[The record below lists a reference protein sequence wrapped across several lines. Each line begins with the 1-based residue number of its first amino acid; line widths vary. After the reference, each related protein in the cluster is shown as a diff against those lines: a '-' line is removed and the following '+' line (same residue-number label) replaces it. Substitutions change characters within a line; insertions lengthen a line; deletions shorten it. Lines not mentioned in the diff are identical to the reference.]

1 MPSDTDPGDGDDP
14 SAGSDTDTVAVFGVQ
29 HGTDPASSWTDPASS
44 RTDPD
49 HRVGRAGS
57 RGGGTVRFVGMVVT
71 GVAVV
76 LGAAYDYLVLE
87 GSEPLAF
94 GWNPT
99 PVDWLFLLS
108 VSLFG
113 WLFIAPLVRDRQR
126 AAHYLRLLRS
136 EPLRLAA
143 ALYLLVFFLAGLVGT
158 VLGNTISEGLDHGY
172 QPPVFFSVPDH
183 VPVQCLGAEAAGRC
197 HGSVQ
202 YPLGTDAH
210 GNGLIELVVLGAGVS
225 LRVAF
230 VVGMIAVPL
239 ALAVGVIAGYAGG
252 RTDAVLMRYVDV
264 QGTVPA
270 FLVYIILIYVYGRS
284 LFLLVLVFGLL
295 SWGGIARIVRSEVLQ
310 IRTEAYVAA
319 ALGQGAGRLRVLRK
333 HVVPNVYDS
342 LAVSATQAIP
352 RILLIEAAISF
363 MLLNDIGVASWGH
376 TATMG
381 LRHQHQFVHT
391 WWISTIPIA
400 FLAITVLSITV
411 LGDFCRDALD
421 PTAGRPDAKT
431 DVDSQLGTD
440 ADPSSDAIGTEVD
453 AGSDA
458 IGTDVDA
465 GSDAIGTE
473 PEADRR

>member
-1 MPSDTDPGDGDDP
+1 MPSDTDPGDGVEP
-14 SAGSDTDTVAVFGVQ
+14 SAGSDTDAAAGFGAPQ
-29 HGTDPASSWTDPASS
+29 FDLDSS
-44 RTDPD
+44 RGVPDSSRVAPDSSRGVPD

-57 RGGGTVRFVGMVVT
+57 RGGDTLRLVGMVVS

-76 LGAAYDYLVLE
+76 LGAAYDYLVL
-87 GSEPLAF
+87 GGTEPLAF

-108 VSLFG
+108 LSVFG
-113 WLFIAPLVRDRQR
+113 WLLVFPLVRDRER
-126 AAHYLRLLRS
+126 AARYGRLLRA

-143 ALYLLVFFLAGLVGT
+143 ALYLLAFFVAGLVGT
-158 VLGNTISEGLDHGY
+158 VVGNTISEGLDHGY

-197 HGSVQ
+197 RGSFQ

-270 FLVYIILIYVYGRS
+270 FLVYIVLIYVYGRS

-319 ALGQGAGRLRVLRK
+319 ALGQGAGRFRVLRR

-400 FLAITVLSITV
+400 FLAMTVLSITV
-411 LGDFCRDALD
+411 LGDFFRDALD
-421 PTAGRPDAKT
+421 PTAGRPDAET
-431 DVDSQLGTD
+431 DVDS
-440 ADPSSDAIGTEVD
+440 AIGTEVD
-453 AGSDA
+453 HSSG
-458 IGTDVDA
+458 
-465 GSDAIGTE
+465 GTE
-473 PEADRR
+473 AEPEVDRR

>member
-1 MPSDTDPGDGDDP
+1 MPSDPDPGDGYGP
-14 SAGSDTDTVAVFGVQ
+14 SSGSDTDAVSGFGVH
-29 HGTDPASSWTDPASS
+29 HGSATDSSPAV
-44 RTDPD
+44 PD
-49 HRVGRAGS
+49 HRVERTGS
-57 RGGGTVRFVGMVVT
+57 RGGDTPRLVGMVVT
-71 GVAVV
+71 GGAVV
-76 LGAAYDYLVLE
+76 LGAAYDYIVL
-87 GSEPLAF
+87 GGTEPLVF

-108 VSLFG
+108 LSAFG
-113 WLFIAPLVRDRQR
+113 WLLVVPLVRDRKR
-126 AAHYLRLLRS
+126 AARYVRLLRG

-143 ALYLLVFFLAGLVGT
+143 ALYLLAFFVAGLVGT

-172 QPPVFFSVPDH
+172 QPPVFFSVPEH

-197 HGSVQ
+197 NGSVQ

-239 ALAVGVIAGYAGG
+239 ALAVGVIAGYTGG
-252 RTDAVLMRYVDV
+252 RIDAVLMRYVDV

-270 FLVYIILIYVYGRS
+270 FLVYVVLIYVYGRS
-284 LFLLVLVFGLL
+284 LFLFVLVFGLL

-319 ALGQGAGRLRVLRK
+319 ALGQGAGRFRVLRR

-363 MLLNDIGVASWGH
+363 MLLNDIGVPSWGH

-391 WWISTIPIA
+391 WWISTVPIA
-400 FLAITVLSITV
+400 FLVMTVLSITV
-411 LGDFCRDALD
+411 LGDFFRDALD
-421 PTAGRPDAKT
+421 PTAGGSGPENNASDA
-431 DVDSQLGTD
+431 SEAETD
-440 ADPSSDAIGTEVD
+440 AD
-453 AGSDA
+453 
-458 IGTDVDA
+458 
-465 GSDAIGTE
+465 
-473 PEADRR
+473 RR